1 MTRSGFPEFSPLKSS
16 IRALAALA
24 ILVAGVADLHAQAP
38 KLMAPVPATAS
49 VAPKGMRV
57 GDVLS
62 GQLNALRV
70 RAPKGK
76 RANPFQL
83 VSEPRRL
90 PAPAGLCNLET
101 GPETFEIV
109 TANDTQAAELRKLVG
124 KQVSLKVNEVTCA
137 EQAGQMSEALVTK
150 WSVVAK
156 PN

>member
-1 MTRSGFPEFSPLKSS
+1 MTRQHFKTFAACAALSIAFSFALSMGEAMAQ
-16 IRALAALA
+16 ALATPPAA
-24 ILVAGVADLHAQAP
+24 ASAP
-38 KLMAPVPATAS
+38 KVM
-49 VAPKGMRV
+49 KI

-62 GQLNALRV
+62 GQLNAMKV
-70 RAPKGK
+70 RAPQGKGK
-76 RANPFQL
+76 RVNSYQL

-90 PAPAGLCNLET
+90 PAPSGLCNLET

-109 TANDTQAAELRKLVG
+109 AANPAQATQLQKLVG
-124 KQVSLKVNEVTCA
+124 KEVSLKVAEIACA

>member
-1 MTRSGFPEFSPLKSS
+1 MTRSS
-16 IRALAALA
+16 ILNLFGGLVLALSLAGAAHAQTPALAP
-24 ILVAGVADLHAQAP
+24 AP
-38 KLMAPVPATAS
+38 AAP
-49 VAPKGMRV
+49 VAPKPMQL

-62 GQLNALRV
+62 GKLSALRV
-70 RAPKGK
+70 RAAKGK
-76 RANPFQL
+76 RANSFQL

-109 TANDTQAAELRKLVG
+109 AANDAQTKQLQKLLN
-124 KQVSLKVNEVTCA
+124 KDVSLKVTEVACA

-150 WSVVAK
+150 WSVEAA

>member
-1 MTRSGFPEFSPLKSS
+1 MTRSGFVNLSCGVVL
-16 IRALAALA
+16 ALSAAGA
-24 ILVAGVADLHAQAP
+24 AHAQTPAPAATPAAPAAP
-38 KLMAPVPATAS
+38 KLMQI
-49 VAPKGMRV
+49 

-62 GQLNALRV
+62 GKLSALRV

-76 RANPFQL
+76 RANSFQL

-109 TANDTQAAELRKLVG
+109 AANDAQAKQLQKLLN
-124 KQVSLKVNEVTCA
+124 KDVSLKVTEVACA

>member
-1 MTRSGFPEFSPLKSS
+1 MIRPGFSKLSS
-16 IRALAALA
+16 FTAAVLA
-24 ILVAGVADLHAQAP
+24 IVAAGACDARAQTP
-38 KLMAPVPATAS
+38 QPPAAS
-49 VAPKGMRV
+49 VAPKMMKA

-62 GQLNALRV
+62 GQLNAMRV

-76 RANPFQL
+76 RVNTFQL

-109 TANDTQAAELRKLVG
+109 TANDAQATELKKLVG
-124 KQVSLKVNEVTCA
+124 KEVSLKVTEVACA

-150 WSVVAK
+150 WSVVTK

>member
-1 MTRSGFPEFSPLKSS
+1 MMRSNILNLSCSVVLALSFVATSRAQTPAPAAAPASP
-16 IRALAALA
+16 
-24 ILVAGVADLHAQAP
+24 
-38 KLMAPVPATAS
+38 
-49 VAPKGMRV
+49 VAPKPMQLG
-57 GDVLS
+57 GVLS
-62 GQLNALRV
+62 GKLNALRV

-76 RANPFQL
+76 RVNTFQL

-109 TANDTQAAELRKLVG
+109 AANDAQTKLLQ
-124 KQVSLKVNEVTCA
+124 KLINKDVSLKVTEVACA

-150 WSVVAK
+150 WSVVTT